1 MWEIEIMKF
10 LRRHAEPE
18 MNILIS
24 AQNHRCAHEINEF
37 CPGRVGAVCV
47 IFPRANYIWRGTNRG
62 VPLKPLKMVC
72 DMVGDTGLNG
82 VSYS

>member
-1 MWEIEIMKF
+1 MWEIEIEVSETA
-10 LRRHAEPE
+10 RRAWDD
-18 MNILIS
+18 ILIS
-24 AQNHRCAHEINEF
+24 AQSHRCAHEINEF
-37 CPGRVGAVCV
+37 CPGRVGDVCV
-47 IFPRANYIWRGTNRG
+47 IFPRANYSWRGTNRG